1 MFKTHLEKNMSELD
15 VLPQAKQNNALPLPY
30 SLSFLPKLEL
40 PREKSNFISRSRNT
54 YNAFVTCTVETY
66 QGCQTQVLLR
76 KDAH

>member
-1 MFKTHLEKNMSELD
+1 MSELD
-15 VLPQAKQNNALPLPY
+15 VLPQAKQAKQNNALPFPY
-30 SLSFLPKLEL
+30 SLSFLPKLDL
-40 PREKSNFISRSRNT
+40 PREKSNFMSRSRST